1 MTNKTHDIAVI
12 GAGPAGLTAA
22 IYAARGKYDI
32 LIIEK
37 AVVGGTALMID
48 NLENYPGFPE
58 GTKGYELAMK
68 MEAQAKKFGA
78 VFINDDAQSIK
89 KENGVFRITCSSS
102 SYFVRAVVIASGSKP
117 VKLGVL
123 GEEKLIGKGISWC
136 ATCDGAFF
144 RNQPIA
150 VVGGGNS
157 ALHEA
162 LYLTRFAS
170 EVYVIHRRN
179 EFRASPYLQDRL
191 KTNPKI
197 HLVLGSVVEKVIGED
212 KLEKIS
218 IKNVADGSLSELQIS
233 GLFEAVGNTPN
244 TGFCRDILK
253 LDEKGCIITDDSL
266 ESSEPGIF
274 AVGDVRTTK
283 LRQVATAVGDGAYV
297 AAGLEKYLSK

>member
-1 MTNKTHDIAVI
+1 MTIKTHDIAVI

-32 LIIEK
+32 VIIER

-58 GTKGYELAMK
+58 GTKGYDLAMK
-68 MEAQAKKFGA
+68 MEAQAKHFGA
-78 VFINDDAQSIK
+78 VFVNDDVAGIS
-89 KENGVFRITCSSS
+89 KENGGFKVTCSSN
-102 SYFVRAVVIASGSKP
+102 SYLAKAVIIASGSKP
-117 VKLGVL
+117 VKLGVP

-144 RNQPIA
+144 RNQKIA

-162 LYLTRFAS
+162 IYLTRFAS
-170 EVYVIHRRN
+170 DVYVIHRRN

-197 HLVLGSVVEKVIGED
+197 HLVLESVVERVEGD
-212 KLEKIS
+212 GKLEKIV
-218 IKNVADGSLSELQIS
+218 IKNVSNGALSELQVS

-244 TGFCRDILK
+244 TGFCRDFLK
-253 LDEKGCIITDDSL
+253 LDDKGYIITDDSL

-297 AAGLEKYLSK
+297 AAGLERYLSK